1 MFDLVKRVQGKSK
14 KAYQKG
20 KLDPSH
26 PDFDSEEEYGGEA
39 PADYV
44 SSEEEDE
51 EMEEELDEFVSDE
64 EKAPKKAV
72 PKERAEPEYKVKQA
86 P

>member
-1 MFDLVKRVQGKSK
+1 M
-14 KAYQKG
+14 
-20 KLDPSH
+20 DPSH

-39 PADYV
+39 PTDYV

-51 EMEEELDEFVSDE
+51 EMEEELDEFVSDD
-64 EKAPKKAV
+64 EKAPKKGASKEKGA
-72 PKERAEPEYKVKQA
+72 PKEKAEPEYKVKQA